1 MCSFINLRDP
11 IHDQVSVLL
20 IILACFKEIYL
31 PLNLIFFHKAVLILG
46 AIYKQTVQKKNNPK
60 YFTTTW
66 R

>member
-31 PLNLIFFHKAVLILG
+31 PLNLIFFTKQYLLG